1 MTRFRRAR
9 DFTKWLLGVLSVLL
23 GIAGFYWLAIIFG
36 WSLGISESAR
46 QITRFSSY
54 LMMLGLP
61 AALLAAVFNRAR
73 IGAYI
78 LGATFLL
85 FIAPVIYFWTSDY
98 IVNKDKRIQNAM
110 KARTGIEQSADTQAS
125 CNGNSIYFKA
135 SRWGTSVVLL
145 KPVDEE
151 LKPVYLAI
159 LNIHDSDNSCE
170 IRKYPRRISTARKLL
185 EQCSEAAQDLQAM
198 LERFEKL
205 QCPHDQ

>member
-85 FIAPVIYFWTSDY
+85 FIASLHPSSISGPAITS
-98 IVNKDKRIQNAM
+98 
-110 KARTGIEQSADTQAS
+110 
-125 CNGNSIYFKA
+125 
-135 SRWGTSVVLL
+135 
-145 KPVDEE
+145 
-151 LKPVYLAI
+151 
-159 LNIHDSDNSCE
+159 
-170 IRKYPRRISTARKLL
+170 
-185 EQCSEAAQDLQAM
+185 
-198 LERFEKL
+198 
-205 QCPHDQ
+205 